1 MASTVPAISLTRL
14 WLPIVVLP
22 FVTTEAV
29 RAQPLTML
37 DWFLCVRQL
46 RLLIAAGKTNV
57 GLFQSA
63 MPADDTLAARSTRG
77 FRQVPLQGRL
87 CNI

>member
-1 MASTVPAISLTRL
+1 
-14 WLPIVVLP
+14 
-22 FVTTEAV
+22 
-29 RAQPLTML
+29 
-37 DWFLCVRQL
+37 VRQL